1 MPHFSYK
8 AVNAGGAT
16 ISGTIEADSADSAAE
31 ALFTR
36 GYVPS
41 KITTQ
46 KAASESS
53 WRNRLRRLASRVPK
67 TDLIVFTKQFRSM
80 LHAGVPLMRLL
91 QVLEAQTKN
100 TTLKQ
105 AIADMTRSIKEGST
119 LHAAMEKN
127 GHIFSPLYCSM
138 VGAGE
143 ASGSVPQVM
152 ERLIYIIEHEE
163 KIKSDIKS
171 ALQYP
176 ILVTVAL
183 IIAFIV
189 LLTFVIP
196 KFVTMFGRTGLV
208 LPLPTRIAMGLYHFI
223 SVHWYVGLGGLV
235 LLIVGLRLFLRTD
248 RGQYV
253 KDALM
258 LNLPLAG
265 PLFLK
270 AIMSRFA
277 SIFAILQSSG
287 VPIMTSMKILSGT
300 IGNQAI
306 AAEFDEVS
314 ERMQE
319 GKGIADPLSQAKY
332 FTPMVIDMI
341 AIGEETGNL
350 DEMLRQVSIHYDDE
364 VAYAVKGMSEAIGP
378 VLVVGLAA
386 VVGFF
391 ALAIFLPMWDLTK
404 LTTQAP

>member
-1 MPHFSYK
+1 MPSFAYK
-8 AVNAGGAT
+8 AVNPSGAS
-16 ISGTIEADSADSAAE
+16 ISGVVEADSADAAAD
-31 ALFTR
+31 ALFTK
-36 GYVPS
+36 GYIPS
-41 KITTQ
+41 KITPQ
-46 KAASESS
+46 KAAADST
-53 WRNRLRRLASRVPK
+53 WRKRLRRLASRVPK
-67 TDLIVFTKQFRSM
+67 TDLILFTKQFRSM

-100 TTLKQ
+100 ATLKQ

-127 GHIFSPLYCSM
+127 DHIFSPLYCSL
-138 VGAGE
+138 VSAGE

-163 KIKSDIKS
+163 KIKADIRS

-176 ILVTVAL
+176 IIVTVAL
-183 IIAFIV
+183 GIAFFV

-196 KFVTMFGRTGLV
+196 KFVTMFGRAGLV
-208 LPLPTRIAMGLYHFI
+208 LPLPTRIAMGLYQFI
-223 SVHWYVGLGGLV
+223 SVYWYVGLGGLV
-235 LLIVGLRLFLRTD
+235 FLAVGLWLFLRTD
-248 RGQYV
+248 RGQYM
-253 KDALM
+253 KDTL
-258 LNLPLAG
+258 LLRIPLAG
-265 PLFLK
+265 PLFTK

-287 VPIMTSMKILSGT
+287 VPIMTAMKVLTGA
-300 IGNQAI
+300 IGNRAI
-306 AAEFDEVS
+306 AAEFDEVR

-319 GKGIADPLSQAKY
+319 GKGIAGPLSQAKF

-364 VAYAVKGMSEAIGP
+364 VSYAVRGMSDAIGP
-378 VLVVGLAA
+378 ILIVGLAA

-404 LTTQAP
+404 LTTR

>member
-1 MPHFSYK
+1 MPSFAYK
-8 AVNAGGAT
+8 AVNPSGASIT
-16 ISGTIEADSADSAAE
+16 GVVEAESADAAAD
-31 ALFTR
+31 ALFTK
-36 GYVPS
+36 GYIPS
-41 KITTQ
+41 KITPR
-46 KAASESS
+46 KASADPP
-53 WRNRLRRLASRVPK
+53 WQNRLRRLASRVPK
-67 TDLIVFTKQFRSM
+67 TDLILFTKQFRSM

-100 TTLKQ
+100 ATLKQ

-127 GHIFSPLYCSM
+127 DYIFSPLYCSL
-138 VGAGE
+138 VSAGE

-163 KIKSDIKS
+163 KIKADIRS

-176 ILVTVAL
+176 IIVTVAL
-183 IIAFIV
+183 GIAFFV

-196 KFVTMFGRTGLV
+196 KFVTMFGRAGLV
-208 LPLPTRIAMGLYHFI
+208 LPLPTRIAMGLYQFI
-223 SVHWYVGLGGLV
+223 SVYWYVGLGGLV
-235 LLIVGLRLFLRTD
+235 FLAVGLWLFLRTE
-248 RGQYV
+248 RGQYL
-253 KDALM
+253 KDSL
-258 LNLPLAG
+258 LLRIPLAG
-265 PLFLK
+265 PLFTK

-287 VPIMTSMKILSGT
+287 VPIMTAMKVLTGA
-300 IGNQAI
+300 IGNRAI
-306 AAEFDEVS
+306 AAEFDEVR

-319 GKGIADPLSQAKY
+319 GKGIAGPLSQAKF

-364 VAYAVKGMSEAIGP
+364 VAYAVRGMSDAIGP
-378 VLVVGLAA
+378 ILIVGLAA

-404 LTTQAP
+404 LTTAH

>member
-1 MPHFSYK
+1 MPSFAYK
-8 AVNAGGAT
+8 AVNPSGAS
-16 ISGTIEADSADSAAE
+16 ISGVVEADSADAAAD
-31 ALFTR
+31 ALFTK
-36 GYVPS
+36 GYIPS
-41 KITTQ
+41 KITPQ
-46 KAASESS
+46 KAAADST
-53 WRNRLRRLASRVPK
+53 WRKRLRRITSRVPK
-67 TDLIVFTKQFRSM
+67 TDLILFTKQFRSM

-100 TTLKQ
+100 ATLKQ

-127 GHIFSPLYCSM
+127 DHIFSPLYCSL
-138 VGAGE
+138 VSAGE

-163 KIKSDIKS
+163 KIKADIRS

-176 ILVTVAL
+176 IIVTVAL
-183 IIAFIV
+183 GIAFFV

-196 KFVTMFGRTGLV
+196 KFVTMFGRAGLV
-208 LPLPTRIAMGLYHFI
+208 LPLPTRIAMGLYQFI
-223 SVHWYVGLGGLV
+223 SVYWYVGLGGLV
-235 LLIVGLRLFLRTD
+235 FLAVGLWLFLRTD
-248 RGQYV
+248 RGQYM
-253 KDALM
+253 KDTL
-258 LNLPLAG
+258 LLRIPLAG
-265 PLFLK
+265 PLFTK

-287 VPIMTSMKILSGT
+287 VPIMTAMKVLTGA
-300 IGNQAI
+300 IGNRAI
-306 AAEFDEVS
+306 AAEFDEVR

-319 GKGIADPLSQAKY
+319 GKGIAGPLSQAKF

-364 VAYAVKGMSEAIGP
+364 VSYAVRGMSDAIGP
-378 VLVVGLAA
+378 ILIVGLAA

-404 LTTQAP
+404 LTTR